1 VDLPENCPIRAASQ
15 ARVVECV
22 LKRVFATEANMR
34 RIYSLILFGALATA
48 ACVGKIGDEGNAV
61 LKGGAGSG
69 GTSTGAGNAVTASA
83 CGTSYAPGHI
93 AIHRLTNDEYDNT
106 VDDLLFT
113 TSTPGTAFDPS
124 PAGQSGFENDSNA
137 LILSDDLIAAY
148 YTAGEALAKE
158 VIASKATPG
167 GAYAQ
172 IVTCAPSAA
181 CAQSTISAFATRAY
195 RRPVTSDELAT
206 LTGVFN
212 ADTDFDTGI
221 QDVINA
227 VLMNPKFIF
236 VYTTGAQSQ
245 VDEATFAIDDYAI
258 ASRLSYA
265 LWQTM
270 PDAQLTSLAQAGQ
283 LHDPTTLQGQ
293 VTRMLK
299 DPRVASMLKSLR
311 NDWAAL
317 NTLADPNGTLVGLA
331 DDVRASMVGE
341 VDAFLQDLVVND
353 KSFLNVLTGNY
364 AFVDQNMAS
373 YYGIP
378 FTGSNPTAFV
388 QVALPVDRTGL
399 VTTPGILT
407 ATAGD
412 VAYTHPVHRGHW
424 LTQKI
429 TCTPPSPPPQNTN
442 ETFNNPST
450 SGETPREAL
459 AQHTSNPACAG
470 CHASMDVLGLG
481 LENYDPFG
489 NWRTTYPSLPGTID
503 ATGTLPPPDTQSF
516 TNGLDM
522 YADLAQD
529 DGTRACLAQQIMAYA
544 LTRALT
550 STDDLCVVRAIG
562 VASVTPTGSFSNT
575 MQLIAGS
582 RQFLMQTGEAP

>member
-1 VDLPENCPIRAASQ
+1 
-15 ARVVECV
+15 
-22 LKRVFATEANMR
+22 MR

-48 ACVGKIGDEGNAV
+48 ACVGKIGDEGNAIT
-61 LKGGAGSG
+61 KGHGVVGGG
-69 GTSTGAGNAVTASA
+69 GTTTGAGTTVTASA

-106 VDDLLFT
+106 VRDLLHT
-113 TSTPGTAFDPS
+113 TSTPATAFDPS
-124 PAGQSGFENDSNA
+124 PAGASGFENDSNA
-137 LILSDDLIAAY
+137 LILSDDLIGAY

-158 VIASKATPG
+158 VIASKATAG

-172 IVTCAPSAA
+172 LVTCTPSAA
-181 CAQSTISAFATRAY
+181 CAQSIITSFATRAY
-195 RRPVTSDELAT
+195 RRPTTSDELAT
-206 LTGVFN
+206 LMGVFN
-212 ADTDFDTGI
+212 ANTDFDTGI

-236 VYTTGAQSQ
+236 VYAAGAQSQ
-245 VDEATFAIDDYAI
+245 VQGAPFAIDDYAI

-270 PDAQLTSLAQAGQ
+270 PDDQLFTLAHAGQ
-283 LHDPTTLQGQ
+283 LSDPSTLEAQ

-299 DPRVASMLKSLR
+299 DPKVGSMLKTLR

-317 NTLADPNGTLVGLA
+317 NTLADPNGALVGL
-331 DDVRASMVGE
+331 DDGVRSSMVGE

-353 KSFLNVLTGNY
+353 KSFLNVLTGDY
-364 AFVDQNMAS
+364 AFVDQTMAS

-378 FTGSNPTAFV
+378 FTGSDPTAYV
-388 QVALPVDRTGL
+388 QVALPSDRTGL
-399 VTTPGILT
+399 VTTPGVLT

-424 LTQKI
+424 LAQKI

-450 SGETPREAL
+450 SGESPRQAL
-459 AQHTSNPACAG
+459 ADHTSNPACAG
-470 CHASMDVLGLG
+470 CHAVMDTLGLG

-489 NWRTTYPSLPGTID
+489 HWRTTYPSLTGTID
-503 ATGTLPPPDTQSF
+503 ATGTLPPPSTKTF
-516 TNGLDM
+516 TNGTGM
-522 YADLAQD
+522 YADLAAD
-529 DGTRACLAQQIMAYA
+529 DGTRACLAQQLMAYT

-550 STDDLCVVRAIG
+550 STDDICVVRAIG
-562 VASVTPTGSFSNT
+562 VASVTPTGSFSDT
-575 MQLIAGS
+575 IKMIAGS

>member
-1 VDLPENCPIRAASQ
+1 
-15 ARVVECV
+15 
-22 LKRVFATEANMR
+22 MR
-34 RIYSLILFGALATA
+34 RIYSLILFGALTTA
-48 ACVGKIGDEGNAV
+48 ACVGKIGDGGNAIN
-61 LKGGAGSG
+61 GSAEPG
-69 GTSTGAGNAVTASA
+69 QTPNNASVATSSA
-83 CGTSYAPGHI
+83 CGTTYAPGHI

-106 VDDLLFT
+106 IRDLLYT
-113 TSTPGTAFDPS
+113 TATPATAFDPS
-124 PAGQSGFENDSNA
+124 PAGESGFENDSDA
-137 LILSDDLIAAY
+137 LIISDDLISAY
-148 YTAGEALAKE
+148 YTAAESLADA
-158 VIASKATPG
+158 VIASKGVAG
-167 GAYAQ
+167 GAYSQ
-172 IVTCAPSAA
+172 IVTCAASAA
-181 CAQSTISAFATRAY
+181 CAQTVITNLATRAY
-195 RRPVTSDELAT
+195 RRPVTSDEVAT
-206 LTGVFN
+206 LMGVYN

-227 VLMNPKFIF
+227 ILMNPKFIF
-236 VYTTGAQSQ
+236 VYTTSAQSQ
-245 VDEATFAIDDYAI
+245 VDGAPFAIDDYAI

-270 PDAQLTSLAQAGQ
+270 PDAQLTQLAAAGQ
-283 LHDPTTLQGQ
+283 LSDPATLEGQ

-299 DPRVASMLKSLR
+299 DPRVSSMLKSFR

-317 NTLADPNGTLVGLA
+317 LTLADPNGTLVGLP
-331 DDVRASMVGE
+331 DTTRASMVGE

-364 AFVDQNMAS
+364 AFVDQTMAG
-373 YYGIP
+373 YYGIAFP
-378 FTGSNPTAFV
+378 GSDPTAYV
-388 QVALPVDRTGL
+388 QVALPADRTGL

-429 TCTPPSPPPQNTN
+429 TCTPPSLPPQNTN
-442 ETFNNPST
+442 ETFTNPST
-450 SGETPREAL
+450 SGESPREAL
-459 AQHTSNPACAG
+459 AEHTSNPACSG
-470 CHASMDVLGLG
+470 CHAVMDALGLG

-489 NWRTTYPSLPGTID
+489 NWRRTYPSVPGTID
-503 ATGTLPPPDTQSF
+503 ASGTLPAPDGKAF

-522 YADLAQD
+522 YADLAVD
-529 DGTRACLAQQIMAYA
+529 DGTRACLAQQIMAYT

-562 VASVTPTGSFSNT
+562 AASVTPTGAFSNT
-575 MQLIAGS
+575 IKMIAES